1 MDFSGLMLQL
11 RNKRPLIW
19 RPAQTRRG
27 LSTSLAFPVA
37 YLILSLAA
45 YGWTTS
51 TGGLAVLWLCNGL
64 LATALLLLRP
74 RFAIATCVVAFLA
87 DFGCSVVLG
96 QSALTQS
103 AVIATLDVSEALAVA
118 VIARR
123 ICGAAL
129 DVTRVHRLALLVGG
143 AILPV
148 TLVTGTVGTIASHAL
163 VGTPLLEQWITW
175 VGGDFLGMIIAMPA
189 ALMIARPGRFR
200 VGGGGYLREIAIGTF
215 VTLLTAVV
223 FLQHGFHTLILIALL
238 ATLLSTLMISPIAVA
253 LVIVAVALISSAL
266 TIAGYGPIA
275 GDEPG
280 VIGQQILE
288 LQLFIASLAASSF
301 IATALLSEQER
312 SRNSLIRYLAAS
324 RAARVRANA
333 ATLAKS
339 EFLSNMSHELRT
351 PLTGVLGFAGL
362 LESLPDL
369 PEKARSYARRITTSG
384 ETLLAVVNDIL
395 DFTRLEAGS
404 VVLRPNSFDPAV
416 FLAETIELVSVQAL
430 QKGLTLTT
438 EIVGPLPAAVLAD
451 SARVRQVLLNL
462 LSNAIKFTEAGQIRV
477 TLRYQPEAGGALRF
491 AVTDSGIGIPADR
504 FNLLFR
510 RFSQVD
516 GSNTRQFGGAGLGL
530 AICKAL
536 TELMGGQIGAESRDG
551 QGSTFWFT
559 IAAPPAALVQPEPV
573 ASDPVV
579 AAARRRLLVVDDVE
593 MNRELVRIML
603 APYGYE
609 VTEAPGGAEAVE
621 LATTARFDLIL
632 MDLQMPG
639 MDGLAATRAIRQTSE
654 LNRDT
659 PIIAL
664 SANVLPVH
672 LAECAQAGMNDHI
685 GKPIIPIELLTKIAE
700 WAGGPGGDPA
710 VLSG

>member
-223 FLQHGFHTLILIALL
+223 FLQHGFHFW
-238 ATLLSTLMISPIAVA
+238 
-253 LVIVAVALISSAL
+253 
-266 TIAGYGPIA
+266 
-275 GDEPG
+275 
-280 VIGQQILE
+280 Q
-288 LQLFIASLAASSF
+288 
-301 IATALLSEQER
+301 
-312 SRNSLIRYLAAS
+312 RY
-324 RAARVRANA
+324 
-333 ATLAKS
+333 
-339 EFLSNMSHELRT
+339 
-351 PLTGVLGFAGL
+351 
-362 LESLPDL
+362 
-369 PEKARSYARRITTSG
+369 
-384 ETLLAVVNDIL
+384 
-395 DFTRLEAGS
+395 
-404 VVLRPNSFDPAV
+404 
-416 FLAETIELVSVQAL
+416 
-430 QKGLTLTT
+430 
-438 EIVGPLPAAVLAD
+438 
-451 SARVRQVLLNL
+451 
-462 LSNAIKFTEAGQIRV
+462 
-477 TLRYQPEAGGALRF
+477 
-491 AVTDSGIGIPADR
+491 
-504 FNLLFR
+504 FR
-510 RFSQVD
+510 
-516 GSNTRQFGGAGLGL
+516 
-530 AICKAL
+530 
-536 TELMGGQIGAESRDG
+536 
-551 QGSTFWFT
+551 
-559 IAAPPAALVQPEPV
+559 
-573 ASDPVV
+573 
-579 AAARRRLLVVDDVE
+579 
-593 MNRELVRIML
+593 
-603 APYGYE
+603 
-609 VTEAPGGAEAVE
+609 
-621 LATTARFDLIL
+621 
-632 MDLQMPG
+632 
-639 MDGLAATRAIRQTSE
+639 
-654 LNRDT
+654 
-659 PIIAL
+659 
-664 SANVLPVH
+664 H
-672 LAECAQAGMNDHI
+672 
-685 GKPIIPIELLTKIAE
+685 
-700 WAGGPGGDPA
+700 
-710 VLSG
+710 